1 MKILD
6 STKRRYVKNIKEIPT
21 HINECTINK
30 VLKQEIYRN
39 IQKRKQNKIN
49 NELIKLK
56 FNILAN
62 KNNINQDDL
71 VKIKQYN
78 TLNLKT
84 LQKIAQQHNINTTRL
99 KKKNLIYTWIRSE
112 KNHKEDNYIK
122 YINKDTNNEIHN
134 KINEIRLQLV
144 NISSYLKKE
153 YLNQIRKRLHDIEK
167 NTKINRSEKTKL
179 LNELTEI
186 STNHK
191 FKRKN
196 MISDYRDDNY
206 ANLQDIEYL
215 FDDLDNYYKPILT
228 QGLYNNNYQRYY
240 VRGDQTR

>member
-6 STKRRYVKNIKEIPT
+6 STKRRYIKNIKKIVT

-56 FNILAN
+56 FNILTN

-84 LQKIAQQHNINTTRL
+84 LQKIAQQRNINTTRL
-99 KKKNLIYTWIRSE
+99 KKKNLIYT
-112 KNHKEDNYIK
+112 
-122 YINKDTNNEIHN
+122 
-134 KINEIRLQLV
+134 
-144 NISSYLKKE
+144 
-153 YLNQIRKRLHDIEK
+153 
-167 NTKINRSEKTKL
+167 
-179 LNELTEI
+179 
-186 STNHK
+186 
-191 FKRKN
+191 
-196 MISDYRDDNY
+196 
-206 ANLQDIEYL
+206 
-215 FDDLDNYYKPILT
+215 
-228 QGLYNNNYQRYY
+228 
-240 VRGDQTR
+240 